1 MTDTDQLH
9 RFIFDD
15 SDVRGE
21 IISLSRSY
29 RAVLDNGNYPDPIND
44 LLGELL
50 AAAGLLSA
58 TMKFDGILT
67 LQARGDGD
75 LSLLMAD
82 CTRHD
87 SLRGIAR
94 LVDGANPHS
103 RDLRQLL
110 GHGHLAITVDPAE
123 GERYQ
128 GIVPLEQDSLN
139 RCLEDYFNL
148 SEQLPTRLWL
158 FADGQRAGGLLL
170 QALPSKLQTPEAR
183 DHYFEHLSILADTLS
198 GEEMLGLDNTDILT
212 RLFHQENLR
221 LFEPR
226 TLRFACSCSESRT
239 GDMLLSLGQ
248 KEVEAIIAERG
259 SVEVQC
265 QFCHQ
270 LYHFDAERIAALFA
284 PRRTLH

>member
-1 MTDTDQLH
+1 MAPTPTAG
-9 RFIFDD
+9 ICA
-15 SDVRGE
+15 SCWATATW
-21 IISLSRSY
+21 RS
-29 RAVLDNGNYPDPIND
+29 
-44 LLGELL
+44 
-50 AAAGLLSA
+50 
-58 TMKFDGILT
+58 
-67 LQARGDGD
+67 
-75 LSLLMAD
+75 
-82 CTRHD
+82 
-87 SLRGIAR
+87 
-94 LVDGANPHS
+94 
-103 RDLRQLL
+103 
-110 GHGHLAITVDPAE
+110 
-123 GERYQ
+123 
-128 GIVPLEQDSLN
+128 
-139 RCLEDYFNL
+139 
-148 SEQLPTRLWL
+148 
-158 FADGQRAGGLLL
+158 
-170 QALPSKLQTPEAR
+170 PEAR

-270 LYHFDAERIAALFA
+270 LYHFDAERTAALFA

>member
-9 RFIFDD
+9 RFIFDN

-21 IISLSRSY
+21 IISLSSSY
-29 RAVLDNGNYPDPIND
+29 RNVLDNGNYPDPIND
-44 LLGELL
+44 LMGELL

-94 LVDGANPHS
+94 LVDGARPDT

-110 GHGHLAITVDPAE
+110 GHGHLAITIDPAE

-170 QALPSKLQTPEAR
+170 QALPTKLQSQQAR
-183 DHYFEHLSILADTLS
+183 DNYFEHLCILADTLT
-198 GEEMLGLDNTDILT
+198 GDEMLALDNTEILT
-212 RLFHQENLR
+212 RLFHQESVR

-226 TLRFACSCSESRT
+226 ALRFACSCSESRT

-248 KEVEAIIAERG
+248 KEVDAIIAERG

-270 LYHFDAERIAALFA
+270 LYHFDEARIAALFA